1 MKQVAK
7 FISEIK
13 PSATLAL
20 AAKAQTLKAQGINV
34 IGLTVGEP
42 DFDTPENIKV
52 AAIEA
57 IKSGKTKYT
66 PVDGIVDLKKAIQG
80 KYATRIKDLK
90 LDNIIVSV
98 GAKQSLYNCFMVT
111 VEHDDEVIIPAPY
124 WVSYPDMVMLARGK
138 PVIINT
144 TEKESFKVTASQL
157 KAAIT
162 PRTRW
167 VILNSPSNPT
177 GMKYSKQELKDIA
190 EVIKNYPHV
199 GVILDD
205 IYEDI
210 NFDGEIFSLI
220 DVAPELVE
228 RILVI
233 NGVSKSYA
241 MTGWR
246 IGYAIGHQ
254 DIIKAMEIIQSQST
268 SNPCSISQYAALEA
282 LTGDQSFLKTLKNT
296 FKERRDL
303 ALEQIRKING
313 ISCVS
318 PDGAFYLFP
327 SCNEFFNKKT
337 PDGKLIKDDNDFCE
351 YLLSDAQVVVV
362 PGSAFG
368 LNGYFRLSY
377 AVSISTIVEAINRI
391 EKSCKKLV

>member
-20 AAKAQTLKAQGINV
+20 AAKAKTLKAQGVDV
-34 IGLTVGEP
+34 ISLTVGEP
-42 DFDTPENIKV
+42 DFDTPENIKA

-66 PVDGIVDLKKAIQG
+66 PVDGIVELKKAIQS
-80 KYATRIKDLK
+80 KYNTRINDLK

-111 VEHDDEVIIPAPY
+111 VELDDEVIIPAPY

-138 PVIINT
+138 PVIVNT
-144 TEKESFKVTASQL
+144 TEEEFFKLTASKL
-157 KAAIT
+157 KAVIT
-162 PRTRW
+162 SRTRW

-190 EVIKNYPHV
+190 EVIKSYPHV
-199 GVILDD
+199 GIISDD

-210 NFDGEIFSLI
+210 NFEGEIFSLI
-220 DVAPELVE
+220 DVAPELVD

-246 IGYAIGHQ
+246 VGYAIGHK

-296 FKERRDL
+296 FKERCDI
-303 ALEQIRKING
+303 ALEKIQKINEL
-313 ISCVS
+313 SCVS

-327 SCNEFFNKKT
+327 SCSKFFNKKM
-337 PDGKLIKDDNDFCE
+337 PDGNLIKDDNDFCD
-351 YLLSDAQVVVV
+351 YLLNDAKVVVV

-368 LNGYFRLSY
+368 FNGYFRLSY
-377 AVSISTIVEAINRI
+377 AVSVDTIVEAINRI
-391 EKSCKKLV
+391 DNSCKKLI